1 MPPELPTRLLEH
13 LALVGLALAI
23 GLLLALPL
31 GALAARRPPLARLLL
46 GLANVV
52 QTIPSLALFGVLLT
66 VPLLGGVGPAPA
78 VVALGL
84 YALLPLLRTTVTGLQ
99 GVPAG
104 LLEAGLALGLK
115 RRQLFWAV
123 ELPLAWPV
131 ILTGIR
137 LATVS
142 SVGLATIA
150 AAIGAGGLGV
160 FIFRG
165 IATLDHGLIL
175 AGALPAAAIALLL
188 DGLLGR
194 WRLSAI
200 ALCGSLVLSGLI
212 WPYQLADQVTIGSKN
227 FTEQVILG
235 ELLAQKIERQTP
247 LKVKRQFNLGGT
259 FVLHKALSKGQ
270 IDGYVEYTGTAWTA
284 ILKQAPIF
292 DASQV
297 LDRTRQLYQQK
308 YAITVFPPL
317 GFDNTFAVLVRS
329 SDAQRHQLHSIS
341 DLLPLAS
348 SFQAAFG
355 FEFLNRQDGFAGLSR
370 RYGLVFD
377 KPPKEMDLGL
387 TYRALAEGQVDVI
400 AGNSTDGQ
408 IPALK
413 LTQLADDKQYFPPY
427 QAVPVFYTASLEKHP
442 QLIGVIES
450 LAGSLNSATMQ
461 ELNRQV
467 DLEHRSP
474 AEVVSNYLL
483 NSGG

>member
-1 MPPELPTRLLEH
+1 
-13 LALVGLALAI
+13 
-23 GLLLALPL
+23 
-31 GALAARRPPLARLLL
+31 
-46 GLANVV
+46 
-52 QTIPSLALFGVLLT
+52 LLT

-99 GVPAG
+99 GVPVG
-104 LLEAGLALGLK
+104 LLEAGLALGLS

-131 ILTGIR
+131 IHTGIR

-165 IATLDHGLIL
+165 MATLDHGLIL

-194 WRLSAI
+194 WRFSAI
-200 ALCGSLVLSGLI
+200 ALCSSLVLSGLI
-212 WPYQLADQVTIGSKN
+212 WPYQVADQVTIGSKN

-235 ELLAQKIERQTP
+235 ELLAQRIERDTAF
-247 LKVKRQFNLGGT
+247 KVRRQFNLGGT

-270 IDGYVEYTGTAWTA
+270 IDGYIEYTGTAWTA
-284 ILKQAPIF
+284 ILKQAPIV

-297 LDRTRQLYQQK
+297 LEQAKQMYQSK
-308 YAITVFPPL
+308 FAITVFPPL
-317 GFDNTFAVLVRS
+317 GFDNTFAVLVLS

-341 DLLPLAS
+341 DLLPFAS
-348 SFQAAFG
+348 KFQAAFG
-355 FEFLNRQDGFAGLSR
+355 FEFLNREDGFAGLSR

-413 LTQLADDKQYFPPY
+413 LAQLADDKQYFPPY
-427 QAVPVFYTASLEKHP
+427 QAVPVFNTASLEKHP
-442 QLIGVIES
+442 QLVGVIES

-474 AEVVSNYLL
+474 AEVVRNYLF
-483 NSGG
+483 NSAG